1 MSPRFGE
8 LAALLRAPAVLAV
21 TDKHHGL
28 GNRVRAVLGTR
39 VLAASEGRSFAY
51 TWPTGKQFGA
61 RLDDLWDF
69 DAPVV
74 GTAVSRL
81 AARRFP
87 YRDNQLRWLD
97 GPARSQR
104 LWQIRTPHAL
114 VLPAH
119 CPPWESELRALV
131 PAPAVHQGIRRAAA
145 RAEAGAPVI
154 GVMIRTNTNAHRET
168 LKHSPLAWYL
178 RRMREIQDIWPE
190 VQFYVCADTPAAFL
204 EVAGTIANCHGTA
217 HKGPYNSKAAL
228 TASVVDVY
236 MLASACHLLAPHYSS
251 FPELSARLA
260 GTALRLETSMTGPE
274 SVLASR
280 DGCTFAP
287 NPLQP
292 YARRQVG

>member
-1 MSPRFGE
+1 MSPLFGE
-8 LAALLRAPAVLAV
+8 MASLLRAPAVLAV

-61 RLDDLWDF
+61 RFDELWDF
-69 DAPVV
+69 DAPVI
-74 GTAVSRL
+74 GTAASRL
-81 AARRFP
+81 AAHRFP
-87 YRDNQLRWLD
+87 YRNHELHWLD
-97 GPARSQR
+97 EPARAQR

-131 PAPAVHQGIRRAAA
+131 PSPAVQQAIRQAAGRAAA
-145 RAEAGAPVI
+145 GTPVI
-154 GVMIRTNTNAHRET
+154 GVMIRTNSNAHQET
-168 LKHSPLAWYL
+168 LKHSPLPWYF
-178 RRMREIQDIWPE
+178 RRMREIQDIWPDAH
-190 VQFYVCADTPAAFL
+190 FYVSADTPQAFL
-204 EVAGTIANCHGTA
+204 EVAGRFANCHGTA

-236 MLASACHLLAPHYSS
+236 MLASSAHLLAPHYSS

-260 GTALRLETSMTGPE
+260 GTSLRLETSMTGPE
-274 SVLASR
+274 TVLASR
-280 DGCTFAP
+280 EGCTFAP

>member
-1 MSPRFGE
+1 MSPGFGE
-8 LAALLRAPAVLAV
+8 LASLLRTPAVLAV

-28 GNRVRAVLGTR
+28 GNRVRAVLGAR
-39 VLAASEGRSFAY
+39 VLAAAEGRSFAY

-61 RLDDLWDF
+61 RFDDLWDF
-69 DAPVV
+69 DAPLV
-74 GTAVSRL
+74 GTTASRL

-114 VLPAH
+114 VLPPL

-131 PAPAVHQGIRRAAA
+131 PSLAVQRGIHRAAA
-145 RAEAGAPVI
+145 RAGSGAPVV
-154 GVMIRTNTNAHRET
+154 GVMIRTHTNAHQET

-178 RRMREIQDIWPE
+178 GRMREIHDIWPE

-204 EVAGTIANCHGTA
+204 EVARMFPRCLGTA
-217 HKGPYNSKAAL
+217 NKGPYNSKAAL

-236 MLASACHLLAPHYSS
+236 MLASSAHLLAPHYSS

-260 GTALRLETSMTGPE
+260 GPQLRLETSLTGPA
-274 SVLASR
+274 SALASR

-292 YARRQVG
+292 SARHQVG